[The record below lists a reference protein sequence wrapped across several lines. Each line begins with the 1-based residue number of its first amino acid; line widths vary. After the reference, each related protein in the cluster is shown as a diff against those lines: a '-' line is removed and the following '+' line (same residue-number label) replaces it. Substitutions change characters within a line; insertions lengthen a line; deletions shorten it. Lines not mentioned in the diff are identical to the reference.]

1 MLKRA
6 FSMLQSLSP
15 KVCKIDY
22 LREFFAN
29 GMGQGRF
36 SLVCLLPEKQL
47 QKLVEPH
54 FFPLA
59 SLT

>member
-1 MLKRA
+1 
-6 FSMLQSLSP
+6 MLQSLSP